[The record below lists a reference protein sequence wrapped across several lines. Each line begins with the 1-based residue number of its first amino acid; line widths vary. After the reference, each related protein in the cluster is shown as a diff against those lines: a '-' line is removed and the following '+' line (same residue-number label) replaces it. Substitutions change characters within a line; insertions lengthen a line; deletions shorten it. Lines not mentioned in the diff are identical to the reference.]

1 MKVVVLTLLIAHLYG
16 LPRPAT
22 FHSLPSEVV
31 QMKEKES
38 RTKAEQKID
47 SQLLLAIEQQRGRRS
62 DTPIEEVK
70 LRRDSKN
77 RVLVDVRVPVTKKIL
92 AALKNHGAKV
102 ISTSA
107 RDHSIIAY
115 IALNKIESV
124 AELKEVKFIMPAAE
138 ATTN

>member
-1 MKVVVLTLLIAHLYG
+1 MKVVLFILLFAH
-16 LPRPAT
+16 T
-22 FHSLPSEVV
+22 FASPCEGALQSLSNEAN
-31 QMKEKES
+31 QTKEKES
-38 RTKAEQKID
+38 RTTAQQKID
-47 SQLLLAIEQQRGRRS
+47 SQLLVAIEQQRGRKP
-62 DTPIEEVK
+62 DTPLEEVK

-77 RVLVDVRVPVTKKIL
+77 RVLVDVRVPITKKVLTAI
-92 AALKNHGAKV
+92 KNHGAKV

-138 ATTN
+138 AMTN

>member
-1 MKVVVLTLLIAHLYG
+1 MKVVVLTLLIAHLYA
-16 LPRPAT
+16 LPSAT
-22 FHSLPSEVV
+22 FRSLPSKAV
-31 QMKEKES
+31 QLKEKES
-38 RTKAEQKID
+38 RTTAEQKID
-47 SQLLLAIEQQRGRRS
+47 SQLLIAIEQERGRRS
-62 DTPIEEVK
+62 DTPLEEVK

-115 IALNKIESV
+115 IALNRIESV

>member
-1 MKVVVLTLLIAHLYG
+1 MKVVVLLLLIAHMSG
-16 LPRPAT
+16 LRREAA
-22 FHSLPSEVV
+22 FRSLSSEVT
-31 QMKEKES
+31 QTKEKES
-38 RTKAEQKID
+38 RTTAEQKID
-47 SQLLLAIEQQRGRRS
+47 SQLLIAIEQERGRRS
-62 DTPIEEVK
+62 DTPLEEVK

-92 AALKNHGAKV
+92 TALKNHGAKV

-115 IALNKIESV
+115 IALTKIEAV
-124 AELKEVKFIMPAAE
+124 AELKEVEFIMPAAE

>member
-22 FHSLPSEVV
+22 FHSLPSAVV

-38 RTKAEQKID
+38 RTTAEQKID

>member
-1 MKVVVLTLLIAHLYG
+1 MKVVVVILLIAHLYG
-16 LPRPAT
+16 SRGAAA
-22 FHSLPSEVV
+22 FRSLPVGVV

-38 RTKAEQKID
+38 RTTAEQKID
-47 SQLLLAIEQQRGRRS
+47 SQLLIAIEQKRGRRS
-62 DTPIEEVK
+62 DTPLEEVK
-70 LRRDSKN
+70 LRKDSKN
-77 RVLVDVRVPVTKKIL
+77 RVLVDVRVPVTKKVL
-92 AALKNHGAKV
+92 AVLKNHGAKV

>member
-22 FHSLPSEVV
+22 FGSLPSELV

-38 RTKAEQKID
+38 RTTAEQKID
-47 SQLLLAIEQQRGRRS
+47 SQLLIAIEQERGRRS

-115 IALNKIESV
+115 IALNQIEPV
-124 AELKEVKFIMPAAE
+124 AKLKEVKFIMPAAE

>member
-22 FHSLPSEVV
+22 FESLPSEVV
-31 QMKEKES
+31 QMKKKES
-38 RTKAEQKID
+38 RTTAEQKID
-47 SQLLLAIEQQRGRRS
+47 SQLLIAIKQQRGRRS

-77 RVLVDVRVPVTKKIL
+77 RVLVDVRVPVTKKVL
-92 AALKNHGAKV
+92 TALKNHGAKV

-138 ATTN
+138 AITN

>member
-16 LPRPAT
+16 WPRPAA
-22 FHSLPSEVV
+22 FQSLPSEAV

-38 RTKAEQKID
+38 RTMAEQKID
-47 SQLLLAIEQQRGRRS
+47 SQLLIAIEQERARRS
-62 DTPIEEVK
+62 ETPVEEVK
-70 LRRDSKN
+70 LQRDSKN

-115 IALNKIESV
+115 IALNKIVSV

>member
-1 MKVVVLTLLIAHLYG
+1 MKVVVVTLLIAHLYG
-16 LPRPAT
+16 LPRPAA
-22 FHSLPSEVV
+22 FRALPSKAV

-38 RTKAEQKID
+38 RTTAEQKID
-47 SQLLLAIEQQRGRRS
+47 SQLLIAIEQERGRRS
-62 DTPIEEVK
+62 DTPLEEVK

-92 AALKNHGAKV
+92 TALKKHGAKV

>member
-1 MKVVVLTLLIAHLYG
+1 MKVVLLILLFAYMFASPGEAAL
-16 LPRPAT
+16 RSVSNET
-22 FHSLPSEVV
+22 N
-31 QMKEKES
+31 QTKES
-38 RTKAEQKID
+38 RTTAQQKID
-47 SQLLLAIEQQRGRRS
+47 SQLLVAIEQQRGPKP
-62 DTPIEEVK
+62 DTPLEEVK

-77 RVLVDVRVPVTKKIL
+77 RVLVDVRVPVTKKVL
-92 AALKNHGAKV
+92 TALKNHGAKV

-138 ATTN
+138 AITN

>member
-22 FHSLPSEVV
+22 FHSLPSAVV

>member
-1 MKVVVLTLLIAHLYG
+1 MKVVVLTLLIALLYG
-16 LPRPAT
+16 LPRSAT
-22 FHSLPSEVV
+22 FRSLPSEVV

-38 RTKAEQKID
+38 RTTAEQKID
-47 SQLLLAIEQQRGRRS
+47 SQLLIAIEQERGRRS

-115 IALNKIESV
+115 IALNKIEPV